1 MELGISQITNDFNY
15 RVFANRSTAHPAK
28 KLLKA
33 LLARLNLLGI
43 GRKNAGKVKLEYRAR
58 CKEQTWQQNNENVFF
73 IHSRPI
79 TIDTAAFLSGLS

>member
-1 MELGISQITNDFNY
+1 
-15 RVFANRSTAHPAK
+15 
-28 KLLKA
+28 
-33 LLARLNLLGI
+33 
-43 GRKNAGKVKLEYRAR
+43 VKLEYRAR